1 MQDFYLQS
9 GRASVSSSASCFSSA
24 SAASFGFSGCGLG
37 ADVDDGD
44 DDLIP
49 IASPELSLRRRLFG
63 VLEEDNLLS

>member
-1 MQDFYLQS
+1 MQS
-9 GRASVSSSASCFSSA
+9 GRASVSSSASFFSSA

-49 IASPELSLRRRLFG
+49 IASPELSPRRRLFG